1 MTSASNHK
9 HHVTAKKDKVS
20 LGNKVLYGSGSFA
33 DMTFQW
39 TLIAFA
45 LPIFNQELGFSP
57 VIIGLVLGITRIWD
71 GVTDPVMGSISDN
84 ARTRWGRRRPFIG
97 AGAVLCSIFFII
109 IWLVPEGISDW
120 QFFFYFLITSI
131 LFYTSFTVFSVPL
144 YALGYEMSAD
154 YHERTKMMGVRIF
167 ANSFNGIILF
177 PWFLWFIKRP
187 IWDGDTTM
195 GIRMVGL
202 GIGLLM
208 MILALIPALTLRE
221 KKRTHIEKQK
231 RVSVLKSLKFTFVCK
246 PYVYLIIA
254 FFAILFSY
262 NTIATAYSYP
272 LRYFVCGGD
281 ENIFSLWF
289 GRIEG
294 FHHVATLLALWPISL
309 LSRRFG
315 KRIISLMGP
324 VFMILGA
331 LANLICY
338 VPEMPWLIFIPRGL
352 SAIGLTCI
360 FVLVPSMIAD
370 VVDYDEQRTGTR
382 REGMFGAVH
391 FWVIKIALALGLLA
405 TGILVESTGFNVDLD
420 VNQPEGTINKI
431 ILMLGIIPTIGAA
444 VSIYFIPRYSLT
456 EKKMYEIRAELE
468 KRRGVS

>member
-1 MTSASNHK
+1 MTANSKEIN
-9 HHVTAKKDKVS
+9 HVTAPEDKVS
-20 LGNKVLYGSGSFA
+20 TRNKILYGSGSFA

-57 VIIGLVLGITRIWD
+57 IIIGLVLGITRIWD

-109 IWLVPEGISDW
+109 IWFVPEGLSDW
-120 QFFFYFLITSI
+120 QFFFYFLISSI

-144 YALGYEMSAD
+144 YALGYEMSPD

-187 IWDGDTTM
+187 IWDGDTTL

-208 MILALIPALTLRE
+208 MVFALIPALTLRE
-221 KKRTHIEKQK
+221 RKRTHVEKQE
-231 RVSVLKSLKFTFVCK
+231 RVSVLKSLKFTFSCK

-272 LRYFVCGGD
+272 LRYFVCAGD
-281 ENIFSLWF
+281 EDLFALWF

-294 FHHVATLLALWPISL
+294 FHHVATLLVLWPL
-309 LSRRFG
+309 NRLSKLYG
-315 KRIISLMGP
+315 KRLIAMMGP
-324 VFMILGA
+324 IFMILGA
-331 LANLICY
+331 LANLVCY
-338 VPEMPWLIFIPRGL
+338 VPDMPWLIFIPRSL
-352 SAIGLTCI
+352 SAIGLASI
-360 FVLVPSMIAD
+360 FVLIPSMIAD
-370 VVDYDEQRTGTR
+370 VVDFDEQRTGSR

-391 FWVIKIALALGLLA
+391 FWVIKIALALGLVA
-405 TGILVESTGFNVDLD
+405 TGILVESTGFHVDLD
-420 VNQPEGTINKI
+420 INQPEGTFDKI
-431 ILMLGIIPTIGAA
+431 VLMLGILPAIGAA
-444 VSIYFIPRYSLT
+444 VALYFISRYSLT
-456 EKKMYEIRAELE
+456 EKKMYDIRAELE
-468 KRRGVS
+468 KRRGVG